1 MKFSAQEEYG
11 LRFLLRMGKFYGVK
25 DGFTIPEISGL
36 EGVSQHTVAKILRL
50 LRLGGFLESERGQSG
65 GYTLTRSPEEI
76 KIGEVMTVL
85 GGKLFDDSFCQ
96 THSGAKNICLNSI
109 DCSIRSL
116 WRMIQDSVD
125 KVVEN
130 LTLKDLLVS
139 EDDLIN
145 IFNVDLSE
153 QKSASSTN

>member
-11 LRFLLRMGKFYGVK
+11 LRFLLRIGKFYGVK
-25 DGFTIPEISGL
+25 EGFTIPEISDY

-65 GYTLTRSPEEI
+65 GYTLSRPPEEI
-76 KIGEVMTVL
+76 KIGEVMQVL

-96 THSGAKNICLNSI
+96 THAGAQNICLNSI

-125 KVVEN
+125 SVIGN

-139 EDDLIN
+139 EDDLIT
-145 IFNVDLSE
+145 IFNAPSDE
-153 QKSASSTN
+153 STEN